1 MWLAWRQISSLQF
14 RLPLQLQ
21 RPVTSL
27 QPAKPSLLGP
37 HFPRHPPHS
46 GRRPKTSSKNPPFQR
61 LQMGSLETLSQTHCA
76 WLSKSRAFP
85 YCLTQLP
92 QYLKRC
98 RFSHEELEDATVR
111 GPAFAGGGVGVALD
125 NQSPQSQASLHSLGF

>member
-1 MWLAWRQISSLQF
+1 
-14 RLPLQLQ
+14 
-21 RPVTSL
+21 
-27 QPAKPSLLGP
+27 
-37 HFPRHPPHS
+37 
-46 GRRPKTSSKNPPFQR
+46 
-61 LQMGSLETLSQTHCA
+61 MGSLETLSQMHCA

-111 GPAFAGGGVGVALD
+111 GPAFAGGGVGWRWITNLPTPKPRFIPLVSESS
-125 NQSPQSQASLHSLGF
+125 SPR